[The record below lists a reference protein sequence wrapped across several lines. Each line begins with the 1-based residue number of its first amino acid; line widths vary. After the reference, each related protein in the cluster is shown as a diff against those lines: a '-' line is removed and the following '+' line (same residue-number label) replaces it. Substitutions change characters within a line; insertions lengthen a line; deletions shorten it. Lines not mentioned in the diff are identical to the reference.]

1 MKEKAIERVFLTKA
15 NVFLWN
21 EQGSTNVLHQD
32 RVMRIISDID
42 RRRASVHRRE
52 PLGLQVLVLAL
63 QSCLENLLGERKTK
77 KKRWQSPQSRV
88 RYKRSST
95 PCLTDS
101 TSDLKKVTDLVL
113 QRL

>member
-42 RRRASVHRRE
+42 RGRASVHRRE
-52 PLGLQVLVLAL
+52 PLGFQVLVPAL
-63 QSCLENLLGERKTK
+63 QSGLENLLAKEKRRKNVGN
-77 KKRWQSPQSRV
+77 PLRV
-88 RYKRSST
+88 E
-95 PCLTDS
+95 
-101 TSDLKKVTDLVL
+101 
-113 QRL
+113 